1 MKNTIIIP
9 GKLEATKLGKKH
21 KDKAFYITDI
31 PETPTQQDVDRA
43 AIIVL
48 NTSFPLYKKVKAEF
62 IKVCNLS
69 TETLEEYINFLVEK
83 TAATQETNI
92 MVGAALTEWQR
103 RRAAQSLGKREA
115 V

>member
-1 MKNTIIIP
+1 MKNTVIIP

-21 KDKAFYITDI
+21 KDKAFYITDL
-31 PETPTQQDVDRA
+31 PETPTQQDMDRA

-69 TETLEEYINFLVEK
+69 TETLEEYINYLDSK
-83 TAATQETNI
+83 TDGAPETI
-92 MVGAALTEWQR
+92 LLVGAARAELHR
-103 RRAAQSLGKREA
+103 RRAAQSLGKHEA
-115 V
+115 